1 MIIQVCSKY
10 INEIAENNKKKL
22 NTYPEQSGI
31 AFLSSTLV
39 MWSSLNKIHN
49 ETKITIYCT

>member
-1 MIIQVCSKY
+1 MSIQVCSKY

-31 AFLSSTLV
+31 AFLSSSLV